1 MDILFKC
8 PNCDQELEVDA
19 SGAGSKIEC
28 PACSQTITVPE
39 TGEEVEAAEA
49 GEQAEASA
57 SPAPPPAPPKE
68 EKHFVVPVHSAAR
81 SEELI
86 GKPLRP
92 LEVAA
97 KDTDRKMRIK
107 TIRHTE
113 CVEVGRDRFDEMVS
127 SFIAKVGEDN
137 VLNIHTIIYTVLDS
151 GTRLP
156 MNDFGVVI
164 VYKG

>member
-28 PACSQTITVPE
+28 PACSQTITVP
-39 TGEEVEAAEA
+39 
-49 GEQAEASA
+49 ASQ
-57 SPAPPPAPPKE
+57 PENFAPPPSAAPVKE
-68 EKHFVVPVHSAAR
+68 EKHFVVPVHAAPPAN
-81 SEELI
+81 ELI
-86 GKPLRP
+86 SKPLRP

-97 KDTDRKMRIK
+97 KETDRKMRIK

-127 SFIAKVGEDN
+127 AFLEKVGQPN
-137 VLNIHTIIYTVLDS
+137 IINIHTVTYSVIDS
-151 GTRLP
+151 GTRLA

-164 VYKG
+164 IYRG